1 MSQTDVTGVAEA
13 VSGITIAGPVTET
26 VTATEEVEVTVNL
39 PGGGET
45 TATVPVSAFPDTP
58 PGKNVELF
66 DKSAYLDA
74 PMIDGQA
81 ADFIV
86 IAFSGSIKFE
96 ASDPAGRRLFETMV
110 LGKDVDLRVSGP
122 VVKKHGAWKLAGKEG
137 EEQEV
142 VTGQCSVKVTD
153 LFVLAP
159 EDLG

>member
-1 MSQTDVTGVAEA
+1 VTGVAQA
-13 VSGITIAGPVTET
+13 VSGINIEGPTAPTETTSEPEESGITVRINGGPEVPLGALENTIA
-26 VTATEEVEVTVNL
+26 
-39 PGGGET
+39 
-45 TATVPVSAFPDTP
+45 

-81 ADFIV
+81 ADHIV
-86 IAFSGSIKFE
+86 VAFSGSIKWDATDAQGRMMFE
-96 ASDPAGRRLFETMV
+96 KLV
-110 LGKDVDLRVSGP
+110 LGKDVDLRISG
-122 VVKKHGAWKLAGKEG
+122 VVAKKHGSWKLAGKEG